1 MGARALERAAGGQGE
16 RAKGARSVPVGQRVL
31 WWGTLSLALMPAGRL
46 VYRALWGDLGPD
58 PLVTLEHGT
67 GYWAFVVLVA
77 TLSITPLR
85 RLSGW
90 NGFIK
95 LRKML
100 GNTSAAYAVAHVTIY
115 ATLDQGLDWTSIWQD
130 SLEHKRIFLGL
141 AAFLILL
148 LLAATSPV
156 AMVRRLGKRW
166 STIHKWVYAA
176 VVLAVVHFSL
186 TKKLLLR
193 EPLFWGGVVAVLLG
207 LRLWWWVEKRSG
219 QSRPVVSTP
228 G

>member
-1 MGARALERAAGGQGE
+1 MASRQDGKAAS
-16 RAKGARSVPVGQRVL
+16 RSAGWNWQSWL
-31 WWGTLSLALMPAGRL
+31 WWGGLLLAALPACRL
-46 VYRALWGDLGPD
+46 VYRVIWGDLGPD

-67 GYWAFVVLVA
+67 GYWAFVILLA
-77 TLSITPLR
+77 TLSVTPIR

-90 NGFIK
+90 NAVIK

-100 GNTSAAYAVAHVTIY
+100 GNTSAAYAVAHVAIY
-115 ATLDQGLDWTSIWQD
+115 ATLDQGFDWSSIWRD
-130 SLEHKRIFLGL
+130 ALEHKRIFLGL

-148 LLAATSPV
+148 VLAATSPV

-176 VVLAVVHFSL
+176 AILAVVHFAL

-193 EPLFWGGVVAVLLG
+193 EPIFWGGVVAVLLG
-207 LRLWWWVEKRSG
+207 LRVWWWLEKKAVPRG
-219 QSRPVVSTP
+219 VTGHQGPVTRTT